1 MQDPDEACRP
11 LALQEEE
18 SEEAPSQ
25 DVITVDT
32 QPYLHRGSRSRRSS
46 YAFSHRE
53 GYADL
58 ITQGTSL
65 QKSPVD
71 TGDLLADHRFLPD
84 EELVLNITKS
94 PWYRRK
100 MSFLGRAPQ
109 LQEKVSSEDET
120 PSSSTSSYLTTE
132 ERTSCTN
139 RAAPPTN
146 VASGAS
152 LKKLPVKQVQL
163 YPPEGPPPSTE
174 RPPSSGESQPLP
186 SSQSSLENQ
195 PASLEE
201 KKAFWKMPL
210 LSWKSWRTGSHPS
223 EEGTAPPPGETQT
236 PPAAAETLPPS
247 RVGSPTGEQA
257 IEMEPSAT
265 ERQLSPMERPPVP
278 GTAASPPP
286 PREER

>member
-1 MQDPDEACRP
+1 MVSKPSALLVVLLNVSLNTLPVLAFRIIYQALKKPHLKVTEAEVPTDQSWNPSLCRE
-11 LALQEEE
+11 QEEE

-139 RAAPPTN
+139 RAAPPPERGLRG
-146 VASGAS
+146 VPEEAAGEAGAA
-152 LKKLPVKQVQL
+152 V
-163 YPPEGPPPSTE
+163 PS
-174 RPPSSGESQPLP
+174 
-186 SSQSSLENQ
+186 
-195 PASLEE
+195 
-201 KKAFWKMPL
+201 
-210 LSWKSWRTGSHPS
+210 
-223 EEGTAPPPGETQT
+223 
-236 PPAAAETLPPS
+236 
-247 RVGSPTGEQA
+247 
-257 IEMEPSAT
+257 
-265 ERQLSPMERPPVP
+265 
-278 GTAASPPP
+278 
-286 PREER
+286 